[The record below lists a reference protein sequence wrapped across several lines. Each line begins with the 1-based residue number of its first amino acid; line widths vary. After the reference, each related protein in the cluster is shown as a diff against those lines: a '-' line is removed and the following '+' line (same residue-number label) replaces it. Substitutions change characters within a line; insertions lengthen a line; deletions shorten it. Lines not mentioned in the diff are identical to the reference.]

1 MYKEG
6 GEGEGVCIGVQ
17 GGRRGRERG
26 EGGREGEGVCI
37 GVQGGRRGGGSM
49 YRCTRREEREGERRR
64 EYV

>member
-6 GEGEGVCIGVQ
+6 G
-17 GGRRGRERG
+17 
-26 EGGREGEGVCI
+26 EGEGVCI

-49 YRCTRREEREGERRR
+49 YRCTRREEREGGRRGRERGGGSMYRCTRREERGR

>member
-26 EGGREGEGVCI
+26 EGVCI
-37 GVQGGRRGGGSM
+37 GVQRGRRERERVCKGVQGGRS
-49 YRCTRREEREGERRR
+49 
-64 EYV
+64 